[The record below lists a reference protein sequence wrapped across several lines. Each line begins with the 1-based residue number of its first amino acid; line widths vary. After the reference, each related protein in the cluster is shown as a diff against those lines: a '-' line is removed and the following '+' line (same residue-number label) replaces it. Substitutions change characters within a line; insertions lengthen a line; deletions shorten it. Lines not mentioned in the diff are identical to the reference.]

1 MDVRQ
6 ALVQEGFQ
14 ACFLFCSNLNPWP
27 FNIPIAMV
35 GRNMDSQIEDL
46 MNKAINHALQLGVSF
61 VEARGEDTTKGYI
74 EAINEE
80 IRTVSQIR
88 NIGIGVRVFHGKGT
102 GFSFSN
108 ILEEK
113 DVCLAVDT
121 AVKIAKASTRRTL
134 ISFKLAEVRPVEEKK
149 TTKVNRHPKDVSLEE
164 KKDLCLR
171 QCRTAMAVNKQI
183 ANATSMFGEYH
194 GTLFY
199 ANSEGTRVSYE
210 PLLIGLRSSC
220 VAKKSGI
227 IVDAWDDHGG
237 SVGLDTFE
245 DASHSPEKIAD
256 NAARWALEKLKAK
269 PAPAGKF
276 NALIDPRLA
285 GVLAHESF
293 GHLSEAD
300 GVVIGA
306 SPLAGKIGQRLGT
319 DAVTIVDEGLPEKGG
334 YNIFFDDEGVPCERV
349 EILKNGVLQRY
360 LQSRVT
366 AKALKMSPTG
376 NARSQDYSFEPIVRM
391 RNTYFAPGSWKPE
404 EALDELKNG
413 IYAISTAG
421 GQVDDTGTFLFK
433 AVRGYMIENGE
444 RKHPLRDVALT
455 GNILELLKNV
465 DAVCNDL
472 EVSGVPFGGCGKM
485 EQRAIVGL
493 GGPHLRVKDVL
504 FGGAA

>member
-1 MDVRQ
+1 M
-6 ALVQEGFQ
+6 G
-14 ACFLFCSNLNPWP
+14 
-27 FNIPIAMV
+27 
-35 GRNMDSQIEDL
+35 SQIEDL
-46 MNKAINHALQLGVSF
+46 MSNAINHALQLGASF

-74 EAINEE
+74 EAINGE
-80 IRTVSQIR
+80 IRTVSEIR
-88 NIGIGVRVFHGKGT
+88 NIGIGVRVFYGKGT

-108 ILEEK
+108 ILDEEG
-113 DVCLAVDT
+113 VYVAVDT
-121 AVKIAKASTRRTL
+121 ALRIAKTSAKRTL

-149 TTKVNRHPKDVSLEE
+149 TTRVNRHPSTVSLEK

-171 QCRTAMAVNKQI
+171 QCQTAVAASRQI
-183 ANATSMFGEYH
+183 ASVTSMFGEYH
-194 GTLFY
+194 GMLCY
-199 ANSEGTRVSYE
+199 ANSEGARVSYE

-220 VAKKSGI
+220 VAKKSGV

-245 DASHSPEKIAD
+245 DEAHSPEKIAD

-276 NALIDPRLA
+276 NALIDQRLA

-300 GVVIGA
+300 GVAIGA
-306 SPLAGKIGQRLGT
+306 SPLAGKIGQKLGT
-319 DAVTIVDEGLPEKGG
+319 DLVTIVDEGLPEKGG
-334 YNIFFDDEGVPCERV
+334 YNVYFDDEGVPCERV
-349 EILKNGVLQRY
+349 EILKSGILQRY

-366 AKALKMSPTG
+366 AKALKMAPTG

-391 RNTYFAPGSWKPE
+391 RNTYFGAGNWKPD
-404 EALDELKNG
+404 EALNDLKNG

-421 GQVDDTGTFLFK
+421 GQVDETGTFLFK
-433 AVRGYMIENGE
+433 AVRGYLIENGE
-444 RKHPLRDVALT
+444 RKYPLRDVALT

-465 DAVCNDL
+465 DAVCNDV
-472 EVSGVPFGGCGKM
+472 EISSTPFGGCGKM

-493 GGPHLRVKDVL
+493 GGPHLRVKSVL
-504 FGGAA
+504 FGGAT